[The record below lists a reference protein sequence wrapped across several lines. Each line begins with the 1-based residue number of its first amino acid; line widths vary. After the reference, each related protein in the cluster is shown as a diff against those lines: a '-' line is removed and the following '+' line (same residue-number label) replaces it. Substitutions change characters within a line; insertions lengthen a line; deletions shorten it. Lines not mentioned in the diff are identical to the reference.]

1 MANYVDKACAIFLD
15 YYHSDWCSSP
25 SGAGRCVWR
34 VHFLPSSRQPPQ
46 QLLRPAG
53 WTAMLEF
60 DDTFLL
66 HIAFQK
72 SSSLTGLKQ
81 TQVKHL
87 LFIIAALLFLPAW
100 ICLCVTCQGLL
111 QSCSEESL
119 ANDPNIR
126 MITLFDNEEVRVCFL
141 LYALDNIF
149 LTFKLNV

>member
-1 MANYVDKACAIFLD
+1 MANDVDKACAIFLD
-15 YYHSDWCSSP
+15 YYHSDWCFSP

-60 DDTFLL
+60 DDTTFLL

-81 TQVKHL
+81 TQVKYL
-87 LFIIAALLFLPAW
+87 LFFIGSIVVLPAW

-126 MITLFDNEEVRVCFL
+126 MITLFDNEEVRVVFYFEL
-141 LYALDNIF
+141 LTTLF
-149 LTFKLNV
+149 